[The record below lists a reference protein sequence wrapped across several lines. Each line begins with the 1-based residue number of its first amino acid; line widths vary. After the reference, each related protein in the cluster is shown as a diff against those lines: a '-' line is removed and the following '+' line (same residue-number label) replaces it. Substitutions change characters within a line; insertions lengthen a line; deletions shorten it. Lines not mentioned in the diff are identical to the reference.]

1 MTIVKAVRVYNKALE
16 KVEIEVIF
24 EKNGREFWGAL
35 FWENEEWIKILEVL
49 ETVEVDD
56 KYERHEVL
64 SCVQK
69 YIELSE
75 KYRGDVCKDTLVTML
90 HWQYI
95 NGFSKEIF

>member
-1 MTIVKAVRVYNKALE
+1 MTIVKAVRVYNEALE
-16 KVEIEVIF
+16 KAEIEVVF

-35 FWENEEWIKILEVL
+35 FWENEEWIKIIEVL
-49 ETVEVDD
+49 ETAEIDD

-64 SCVQK
+64 NCVQK
-69 YIELSE
+69 YIELSV
-75 KYRGDVCKDTLVTML
+75 KYGWSVHKDTLATML